1 MFSCYMFSLTSMSLL
16 ESKKSLLESNKKK
29 SVGSQEVALG
39 VGGGVFTLEG

>member
-16 ESKKSLLESNKKK
+16 ESKKK